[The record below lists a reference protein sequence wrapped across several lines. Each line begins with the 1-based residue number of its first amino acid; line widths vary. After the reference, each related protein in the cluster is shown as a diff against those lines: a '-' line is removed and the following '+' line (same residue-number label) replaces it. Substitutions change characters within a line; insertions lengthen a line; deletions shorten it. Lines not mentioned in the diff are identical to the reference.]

1 MTFYL
6 SKTLWSLFNPFHL
19 ILIIFFIGFILNLI
33 SFKLI
38 SKIFYIF
45 SFLLL
50 FIFGVLP
57 TGSYLNFLLEKN
69 FHSSNYYPDSLDG
82 ILILAGATKPNL
94 TKEHNQI
101 NLNGLVERLTESIFL
116 INKYPEARVIFS
128 GGSGSLSNNTL
139 THASVAKQF
148 FEKVGIKPERIL
160 YEDKSRNTYENILFS
175 KEIAK
180 PNINQKWLLV
190 TSAFHLKRS
199 LNIAEKLEWNFI
211 PYATDFNKSKKFSW
225 KISFNI
231 LSNLSEFQRASHEWL
246 GLISYYF
253 LGRSASI
260 I

>member
-1 MTFYL
+1 M
-6 SKTLWSLFNPFHL
+6 
-19 ILIIFFIGFILNLI
+19 
-33 SFKLI
+33 
-38 SKIFYIF
+38 
-45 SFLLL
+45 
-50 FIFGVLP
+50 
-57 TGSYLNFLLEKN
+57 
-69 FHSSNYYPDSLDG
+69 
-82 ILILAGATKPNL
+82 
-94 TKEHNQI
+94 
-101 NLNGLVERLTESIFL
+101 

-231 LSNLSEFQRASHEWL
+231 LSHSCPP
-246 GLISYYF
+246 
-253 LGRSASI
+253 SI
-260 I
+260 ILCPHSLSLYFSAHKNKYNAPFAGIISTLEFFIKIALTRLTA